1 MPDEATEKEKK
12 EHDRE
17 VAEIAAK
24 LRGRRPRRNAWTAA
38 DVWWSLFSLGIIIG
52 AVTIA
57 VWAAAG
63 IFHAATRHSRRA
75 ELEALVRERELEA
88 KLAEP
93 RLVGAQLY
101 VYDDND
107 RDWDRL
113 RLPER
118 ERLQIGVVNGR
129 LVAIGPNG
137 EISELAERLG
147 FVQVSC
153 EGTP

>member
-1 MPDEATEKEKK
+1 MNEATEEEKK
-12 EHDRE
+12 EHERE

-24 LRGRRPRRNAWTAA
+24 LRGRRAHRQHDGSWVAA
-38 DVWWSLFSLGIIIG
+38 VFVVVVIIS
-52 AVTIA
+52 AVFLA

-63 IFHAATRHSRRA
+63 IFHAASRRSRTA
-75 ELEALVRERELEA
+75 DLEALVRERELEA
-88 KLAEP
+88 RLAEP

-101 VYDDND
+101 VYDDTD

-129 LVAIGPNG
+129 LIAIGPNG

-153 EGTP
+153 EERP

>member
-1 MPDEATEKEKK
+1 MNEATEEEKK

-24 LRGRRPRRNAWTAA
+24 LRGRRVRRQHDGSWG
-38 DVWWSLFSLGIIIG
+38 V
-52 AVTIA
+52 AVFAVAIVVSTVFIA
-57 VWAAAG
+57 VWGVAG
-63 IFHAATRHSRRA
+63 IFHAATRHSRTA
-75 ELEALVRERELEA
+75 DLEALVRERELEA

-101 VYDDND
+101 IYDEDD

-153 EGTP
+153 EEAP